1 MGSYSTTITVVGMA
15 TFSICIGLLMFA
27 HHRRKKRAN
36 KHRHS
41 IEINNKLSM
50 SEMRDIQHLIDCT
63 HSAVQNMPGPDTL
76 TSMDDTKETQ
86 TQKMDYTQIDIADTR
101 NMPKYQMDTKYFSG
115 SSSVEF
121 EESKQI
127 EMSEKYKNS
136 PSIQSEHLLDKFK
149 NEKLSNVQLTKV
161 TKQSLDK
168 GDKVSNLKSHFE
180 EFAHSMNTA
189 FMEDIEE
196 TDDGHTTKGYTP
208 NGNKSALINHFQEL
222 AASMDASLR
231 LYGEK
236 KTDKTKKKRYGMN
249 KELDQLTSMGF
260 DRKLAFAALVQSNY
274 NIDKAVHYIIYSEQ
288 MEKKG
293 ATRQ

>member
-1 MGSYSTTITVVGMA
+1 MG
-15 TFSICIGLLMFA
+15 
-27 HHRRKKRAN
+27 
-36 KHRHS
+36 
-41 IEINNKLSM
+41 
-50 SEMRDIQHLIDCT
+50 
-63 HSAVQNMPGPDTL
+63 
-76 TSMDDTKETQ
+76 
-86 TQKMDYTQIDIADTR
+86 TR

-127 EMSEKYKNS
+127 EMSDKYKNS

-149 NEKLSNVQLTKV
+149 NEKLSNVQLTKM
-161 TKQSLDK
+161 DK

-196 TDDGHTTKGYTP
+196 TDDGHTPK
-208 NGNKSALINHFQEL
+208 GNKSALINHFQEL
-222 AASMDASLR
+222 AAAMDASLR

-260 DRKLAFAALVQSNY
+260 DRKLAFAAL
-274 NIDKAVHYIIYSEQ
+274 
-288 MEKKG
+288 
-293 ATRQ
+293 